1 MDIGNSTTSTSAT
14 DINGCFLTDQ
24 QIQQAYRLSLRIVS
38 VFVLLAASFIGASI
52 SVASTRVKRLH
63 INPIIINTGKFF
75 GSGYVNIPIFRNF
88 VFYFILSF

>member
-1 MDIGNSTTSTSAT
+1 MDIENSTTSTSAT

-24 QIQQAYRLSLRIVS
+24 QIQHSYRLSIRIVS

-75 GSGYVNIPIFRNF
+75 GSGYVNIEIFQNLLF
-88 VFYFILSF
+88 FILSL